1 VHELNPIG
9 SRARSQGVNFLAFK
23 WTSVDN
29 NNMTSIVVGIPDA
42 PTVVFEITSPNE
54 PHILDVSTLP
64 TVKPRF
70 GSAIDQVM
78 NRIESNRIESNRV
91 DGQTTLRLGDRP
103 GDERRESGAESRN
116 PNPNPT
122 ARCAARS
129 HDMTCHDMTVC
140 PQVRRSVP

>member
-1 VHELNPIG
+1 LSCRHRARTETNR

-64 TVKPRF
+64 KVKPRF

-78 NRIESNRIESNRV
+78 S
-91 DGQTTLRLGDRP
+91 
-103 GDERRESGAESRN
+103 AESRAPRVETRTRTPPPDAPLG
-116 PNPNPT
+116 PN
-122 ARCAARS
+122 
-129 HDMTCHDMTVC
+129 DMTCHDITLR

>member
-1 VHELNPIG
+1 MHELNPIG

-78 NRIESNRIESNRV
+78 NRIESNRIESNRIV
-91 DGQTTLRLGDRP
+91 LTVKPHFGSAIDQVM
-103 GDERRESGAESRN
+103 SAESRA
-116 PNPNPT
+116 PRVETRTLTPPPD
-122 ARCAARS
+122 APLGP
-129 HDMTCHDMTVC
+129 MT
-140 PQVRRSVP
+140 